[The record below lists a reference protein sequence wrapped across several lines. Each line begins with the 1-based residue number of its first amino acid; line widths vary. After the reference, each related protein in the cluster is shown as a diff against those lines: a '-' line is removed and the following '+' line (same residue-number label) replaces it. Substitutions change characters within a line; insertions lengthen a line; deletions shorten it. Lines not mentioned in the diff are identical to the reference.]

1 MKNPTTASST
11 STDVGK
17 PSHCRMKAYLASRSV
32 PWVLAISLVT
42 NLESTTARATLQVLQ
57 FRRHLPGLRG
67 TQGEVGDVHA
77 VRVLLLPVVLGGADL
92 TLSPADI
99 LKAQAD

>member
-1 MKNPTTASST
+1 
-11 STDVGK
+11 
-17 PSHCRMKAYLASRSV
+17 MKAYLASRSV

-57 FRRHLPGLRG
+57 LCCYLTGLRG

-77 VRVLLLPVVLGGADL
+77 VGVLLLPFVLGGAAL
-92 TLSPADI
+92 TLSPAGL
-99 LKAQAD
+99 LKAQVN

>member
-1 MKNPTTASST
+1 
-11 STDVGK
+11 
-17 PSHCRMKAYLASRSV
+17 MKAYLASRSV

-67 TQGEVGDVHA
+67 TQGEVGDVHG
-77 VRVLLLPVVLGGADL
+77 VGVLLLPFVLGG
-92 TLSPADI
+92 LSPSHS
-99 LKAQAD
+99 LVF

>member
-1 MKNPTTASST
+1 M
-11 STDVGK
+11 
-17 PSHCRMKAYLASRSV
+17 

-77 VRVLLLPVVLGGADL
+77 VRVLLLPVVLGGAAL
-92 TLSPADI
+92 ALSSALGDRVVKTK
-99 LKAQAD
+99 LYLGK

>member
-1 MKNPTTASST
+1 
-11 STDVGK
+11 
-17 PSHCRMKAYLASRSV
+17 MKAYLASRSV

-42 NLESTTARATLQVLQ
+42 NLESMTAGSKLQVLQ

-77 VRVLLLPVVLGGADL
+77 VGVLLLPFVLGGAAL
-92 TLSPADI
+92 KLSPADI
-99 LKAQAD
+99 MNAQVD